1 MSVPRCRGSGRPS
14 TSCRLSSHGAPRA
27 QHQAELGRVTHAE
40 PVRSCQS
47 HPRAWNRGRRELR
60 PVTRPPSTQ
69 TGADDAATGAPLP
82 ARRPGHTRR
91 ARACAERRRAVLTPL
106 QRGQLQL
113 LQDGL
118 AQQPFHARLAR
129 ALQGRVGLGQGKQPE
144 RRGSRGF
151 YADPSTGHRPQQTR
165 ALLFSRD
172 GLTGL

>member
-1 MSVPRCRGSGRPS
+1 M
-14 TSCRLSSHGAPRA
+14 
-27 QHQAELGRVTHAE
+27 
-40 PVRSCQS
+40 
-47 HPRAWNRGRRELR
+47 
-60 PVTRPPSTQ
+60 
-69 TGADDAATGAPLP
+69 
-82 ARRPGHTRR
+82 
-91 ARACAERRRAVLTPL
+91 VLTPL